1 MNNDYRNIP
10 VQKVINFAES
20 ANFSRLVRAKRNIE
34 EYMHKC
40 DYSAENL
47 TTEIL
52 APYTKLNTQRRL
64 VKAKLIILEERGAAY
79 EFLTI
84 IQKEMDERMQ
94 EYETRMRR
102 VS

>member
-1 MNNDYRNIP
+1 MKNDYRNIP
-10 VQKVINFAES
+10 VQKVIDFAES
-20 ANFSRLVRAKRNIE
+20 VNFSRLVRAKRNIE

-52 APYTKLNTQRRL
+52 APYSNLYTRRRL
-64 VKAKLIILEERGAAY
+64 VKAKLIILEERVAAY

-84 IQKEMDERMQ
+84 IQKEMDTRMQ
-94 EYETRMRR
+94 EYEKRMRAAN
-102 VS
+102 

>member
-10 VQKVINFAES
+10 VQKVIDFAES

-34 EYMHKC
+34 EYIYKC

-52 APYTKLNTQRRL
+52 APNTSLYAQRRL
-64 VKAKLIILEERGAAY
+64 VNAKITILVERGAAY
-79 EFLTI
+79 KFLAI
-84 IQKEMDERMQ
+84 IQKEMDARMQ

>member
-1 MNNDYRNIP
+1 MKNDYRNIP
-10 VQKVINFAES
+10 VQKVIDFAES

-34 EYMHKC
+34 EYMYKC

-52 APYTKLNTQRRL
+52 APYTNLNIQRRL

-79 EFLTI
+79 EFLNI
-84 IQKEMDERMQ
+84 IKKEMDARMQ
-94 EYETRMRR
+94 EYETRMRAAN
-102 VS
+102 

>member
-1 MNNDYRNIP
+1 MKNDYRNIP

-20 ANFSRLVRAKRNIE
+20 ANFSRLVQAKRNIE
-34 EYMHKC
+34 EYIHKC

-52 APYTKLNTQRRL
+52 APYTNLYTQRRL
-64 VKAKLIILEERGAAY
+64 VKAKLIILEERGAAH

-84 IQKEMDERMQ
+84 IQKEMDTRMQ
-94 EYETRMRR
+94 AYEAERR
-102 VS
+102 AAN

>member
-1 MNNDYRNIP
+1 MKNDYRNIP

-47 TTEIL
+47 TSEIL

-64 VKAKLIILEERGAAY
+64 VKAKLTILEERGAAY

-84 IQKEMDERMQ
+84 IQKEMDARMQ
-94 EYETRMRR
+94 EYETKMRR